1 MVSAGTGYKA
11 PAVRRLCVGF
21 NVLNGNVLNGNVLDA
36 ILLDLIDRVK

>member
-21 NVLNGNVLNGNVLDA
+21 NVLNGNVLDA